1 MRDYAKIEPK
11 AWQGD
16 TFKKLRR
23 RGIEG
28 ASEGLLMALYLMS
41 SPSSNMLGLYCQPLL
56 YAAHETGMTPEGAS
70 KGLQACI
77 DAGFCAYDFDTE
89 TVWVFEM
96 AAYQIADSLSSGDKR
111 CKGIQK
117 DYERLPENPFLGEF
131 FDKYAAAFHLTSRRG
146 NPVDNKA
153 PSKPLTKPLRSQ
165 EQEQEQ
171 EQEREKT
178 LSGNE
183 SPAPITPPLAD
194 PPPPPAGKHPT
205 ATPNG
210 LHKRQAIE
218 ILDFLNAKTGH
229 GYKPVPANVD
239 LIVARLKEGFEAQDV
254 KSVIAMKAREWKD
267 DDAMRQYLRP
277 ATLFNRTNFA
287 QYHGQLVQLPNP
299 QQALEV

>member
-1 MRDYAKIEPK
+1 MRDYSKIEPR

-16 TFKKLRR
+16 TFKKLRK
-23 RGIEG
+23 G
-28 ASEGLLMALYLMS
+28 ASQGACEGLVMALYLMS
-41 SPSSNMLGLYCQPLL
+41 SPHSNMLGLYSQPIL
-56 YAAHETGMTPEGAS
+56 YAAYETGLGEEGAY

-77 DAGFCAYDFDTE
+77 DAGFCAYDKDTE
-89 TVWVFEM
+89 MVWVFEM

-117 DYERLPENPFLGEF
+117 DYNALPNNPFLPAF
-131 FDKYAAAFHLTSRRG
+131 FERYAEAFHLTDKREFLTSE
-146 NPVDNKA
+146 PVDNK
-153 PSKPLTKPLRSQ
+153 PLTKGLTKPLRSQ

-171 EQEREKT
+171 EQEKEKT
-178 LSGNE
+178 LSGDSKPGE
-183 SPAPITPPLAD
+183 
-194 PPPPPAGKHPT
+194 GKPPT
-205 ATPNG
+205 APPNG

-239 LIVARLKEGFEAQDV
+239 LIIARLKEGFEAQDV

-287 QYHGQLVQLPNP
+287 QYHGQLVQQPNP
-299 QQALEV
+299 QLTLEAQS